1 MTLQVHLKCLNHFL
15 RKHFGLASRAHIALF
30 PHVLWPLTSVGH
42 VGSLFM
48 VVAIAHER
56 HAAVCHA
63 DAYATAMLQDNA
75 VREGMIHWMLI

>member
-1 MTLQVHLKCLNHFL
+1 MLMLLPS

-30 PHVLWPLTSVGH
+30 PHLLWPLTSVGH

-63 DAYATAMLQDNA
+63 DDYARAMLQDNA
-75 VREGMIHWMLI
+75 VRDGD